1 MRIFIWNVRGLGKP
15 ARRGQLRDYILKERI
30 DIIGL
35 QETTKIDFSRKDLAE
50 LAGDQNFIWN
60 WLPVKENLGGFSLGL
75 RLICWNYRIVQS
87 DISA

>member
-30 DIIGL
+30 DIVGL
-35 QETTKIDFSRKDLAE
+35 QETIKIDFSRKDLAE

-60 WLPVKENLGGFSLGL
+60 WLPVKENLGGFSLGS
-75 RLICWNYRIVQS
+75 RLICWN
-87 DISA
+87 